1 MQLNKIKLHSCT
13 TFASAQSQITLD
25 DDYNVPDYR
34 PDIVKVLKEKGEL
47 HFDEVKAAAGAAWL
61 KGRLVFRVLYRSDQ
75 ENGKISCLKGEIPFQ
90 EKLNMDGVQEY
101 DVIQASGEI
110 EDLTIGVIHSRK
122 ISVRAVILLKTEE
135 PREKEDE
142 LCVGIEADDGCE
154 KRYRNTNILQLLCM
168 KRDQCRQKS
177 EITLPSSKPNV
188 QEILWKS
195 LEIRNLDTKMGQD
208 GVKLSGEVLISVL
221 YQEEEETD
229 RVQWYETV
237 IPLDCGV
244 ECDAGTEADIIYKVK
259 ARPAS
264 MELEVKPDYDGEERV
279 LVLELVMN
287 LDIRVWKEQEISMLE
302 DVYSLKQ
309 EIIPVCTGVTLHH
322 ISVKNDSQCRLTEQM
337 ELAESQEKIL
347 QICSCEGTVHLESTE
362 LTEQGVRAEGILV
375 TELLYITTDDQMPIG
390 SAREIYPF
398 EQLIE
403 IPQQTAR
410 TERNKLE
417 ELEALERKNKLQTEL
432 DCRISQL
439 SAVMLDQDHV
449 EIKAVIGL
457 DLLAFE
463 QEQIDNIT
471 DTREEPLDMEQ
482 LQKRPGL
489 VGYIAKDG
497 DSLWSIAKENHT
509 TVEDILRDNHRTDE
523 ELRRGEKILIVKKVE
538 LNSYES

>member
-1 MQLNKIKLHSCT
+1 MQLNKIKLHSCM

-135 PREKEDE
+135 PREKEEE
-142 LCVGIEADDGCE
+142 LCVGAEADDGCE
-154 KRYRNTNILQLLCM
+154 KRYRNTDILQLVCR

-195 LEIRNLDTKMGQD
+195 LEIRNLETKAGQD
-208 GVKLSGEVLISVL
+208 GVKLSGEVLVSVL

-229 RVQWYETV
+229 RIQWYETV

-471 DTREEPLDMEQ
+471 DTREDPLDMEQ

-523 ELRRGEKILIVKKVE
+523 DLRRGEKILIVKKVE

>member
-47 HFDEVKAAAGAAWL
+47 HFDEAKAAAGAAWL

-135 PREKEDE
+135 PREKEDV

-229 RVQWYETV
+229 RVQWYEMV

-302 DVYSLKQ
+302 DVYSLKK

-403 IPQQTAR
+403 IPQQTVR
-410 TERNKLE
+410 TERNKPEGPETLE
-417 ELEALERKNKLQTEL
+417 QKNKLQTEL

-439 SAVMLDQDHV
+439 SAVMLNQDHV

-457 DLLAFE
+457 NLLAFE

-471 DTREEPLDMEQ
+471 DTCEEPLDMEQ

-523 ELRRGEKILIVKKVE
+523 DLRRGEKILIVKKVE

>member
-47 HFDEVKAAAGAAWL
+47 HFDEAKAAAGAAWL

-135 PREKEDE
+135 PQEKEDE

-302 DVYSLKQ
+302 DVYSLKK

-410 TERNKLE
+410 TERNKPE

-523 ELRRGEKILIVKKVE
+523 DLRRGEKILIVKKVE

>member
-47 HFDEVKAAAGAAWL
+47 HFDEVKATAGAAWL

-135 PREKEDE
+135 PQEKEDE

-195 LEIRNLDTKMGQD
+195 LEIRNLETKAGQD
-208 GVKLSGEVLISVL
+208 GVKLSGEVLVSVL

-244 ECDAGTEADIIYKVK
+244 ECDAGTEADFIYKVK

-287 LDIRVWKEQEISMLE
+287 LDIRIWKEQEISMLE
-302 DVYSLKQ
+302 DIYSLKKK
-309 EIIPVCTGVTLHH
+309 IIPVCTGVTLHH

-410 TERNKLE
+410 TERNKPE

-509 TVEDILRDNHRTDE
+509 TVEDILQDNHRTDE
-523 ELRRGEKILIVKKVE
+523 NLRRGEKILIVKKVE

>member
-244 ECDAGTEADIIYKVK
+244 ECDAGTEAGIIYKVK

-403 IPQQTAR
+403 IPQQAAR

-432 DCRISQL
+432 DCSISQL

-523 ELRRGEKILIVKKVE
+523 DLRRGEKILIVKKVE
-538 LNSYES
+538 LNSCEA

>member
-302 DVYSLKQ
+302 DVYSLKK

-398 EQLIE
+398 EQFIE
-403 IPQQTAR
+403 IPQQTVR
-410 TERNKLE
+410 TERNKPEGPETLE
-417 ELEALERKNKLQTEL
+417 QKNKLQTEL

-457 DLLAFE
+457 NLLAFE

-471 DTREEPLDMEQ
+471 DTCEEPLDMEQ

-509 TVEDILRDNHRTDE
+509 TVEDILRDNHRTDGD
-523 ELRRGEKILIVKKVE
+523 LRRGEKILIVKKVE

>member
-135 PREKEDE
+135 PREKEEE
-142 LCVGIEADDGCE
+142 LCVGAEADDGCE
-154 KRYRNTNILQLLCM
+154 KRYRNTAILQLVCR

-195 LEIRNLDTKMGQD
+195 LEIRNLETKAGQD
-208 GVKLSGEVLISVL
+208 GVKLSGEVLVSVL

-229 RVQWYETV
+229 RIQWYETV

-471 DTREEPLDMEQ
+471 DTCEEPLDMEQ

-523 ELRRGEKILIVKKVE
+523 DLRRGEKILIVKKVE

>member
-195 LEIRNLDTKMGQD
+195 LEIRNLDTKMEQD

-347 QICSCEGTVHLESTE
+347 QICSCEGTVHLENTE

-523 ELRRGEKILIVKKVE
+523 NLCRGEKILIVKKVE

>member
-34 PDIVKVLKEKGEL
+34 PDIVKVLKENGEL

-135 PREKEDE
+135 PQEKEDE

-302 DVYSLKQ
+302 DVYSLKK

-347 QICSCEGTVHLESTE
+347 QICSCEGTVHLESME

-410 TERNKLE
+410 TERNKPE

-471 DTREEPLDMEQ
+471 DMREEALDMEQ

-523 ELRRGEKILIVKKVE
+523 DLRRGEKILIVKKVE

>member
-47 HFDEVKAAAGAAWL
+47 HFDEVKATAGAAWL

-302 DVYSLKQ
+302 DVYSLKK

-410 TERNKLE
+410 TERNKPE

-509 TVEDILRDNHRTDE
+509 TVEDILQDNHRTDE
-523 ELRRGEKILIVKKVE
+523 NLRRGEKILIVKKVE

>member
-47 HFDEVKAAAGAAWL
+47 HFDEAKAAAGAAWL

-229 RVQWYETV
+229 RVQWYEMV

-302 DVYSLKQ
+302 DVYSLKK

-347 QICSCEGTVHLESTE
+347 QICSCEGTVHLENTE
-362 LTEQGVRAEGILV
+362 LTGQGVRAEGILV

-398 EQLIE
+398 EQFIE
-403 IPQQTAR
+403 IPQQTVR
-410 TERNKLE
+410 TERNKPEGPETLE
-417 ELEALERKNKLQTEL
+417 QKNKLQTEL

-457 DLLAFE
+457 NLLAFE

-471 DTREEPLDMEQ
+471 DTCEEPLDMEQ

-523 ELRRGEKILIVKKVE
+523 DLRRGEKILIVKKVE

>member
-47 HFDEVKAAAGAAWL
+47 HFDEAKAAAGAAWL

-229 RVQWYETV
+229 RVQWYEMV

-302 DVYSLKQ
+302 DVYSLKK

-403 IPQQTAR
+403 IPQQTVR
-410 TERNKLE
+410 TERNKPEGPETLE
-417 ELEALERKNKLQTEL
+417 QKNKLQTEL

-457 DLLAFE
+457 NLLAFE

-471 DTREEPLDMEQ
+471 DTREDPLDMEQ

-523 ELRRGEKILIVKKVE
+523 DLRRGEKILIVKKVE

>member
-47 HFDEVKAAAGAAWL
+47 HFDEAKAAAGAAWL

-302 DVYSLKQ
+302 DVYSLKK

-410 TERNKLE
+410 TERNKPE

-471 DTREEPLDMEQ
+471 DMREEPLDMEQ

-523 ELRRGEKILIVKKVE
+523 NLCRGEKILIVKKVE

>member
-47 HFDEVKAAAGAAWL
+47 HFDEAKAAAGAAWL

-110 EDLTIGVIHSRK
+110 EDLTIEVIHSRK

-135 PREKEDE
+135 PQEKEDE

-302 DVYSLKQ
+302 DVYSLKK

-410 TERNKLE
+410 TERNKPE

-523 ELRRGEKILIVKKVE
+523 DLRRGEKILIVKKVE

>member
-47 HFDEVKAAAGAAWL
+47 HFDEAKAAAGAAWL

-135 PREKEDE
+135 PQEKEDE

-302 DVYSLKQ
+302 DVYSLKK

-322 ISVKNDSQCRLTEQM
+322 ISVKNDSQCRLNEQM

-410 TERNKLE
+410 TERNKPE

-471 DTREEPLDMEQ
+471 DMREEALDMEQ

-523 ELRRGEKILIVKKVE
+523 DLRRGEKILIVKKVE

>member
-47 HFDEVKAAAGAAWL
+47 HFDEAKAAAGAAWL

-135 PREKEDE
+135 PQEKEDE

-229 RVQWYETV
+229 RVQWYEMV

-302 DVYSLKQ
+302 DVYSLKK

-410 TERNKLE
+410 TERNKPE

-471 DTREEPLDMEQ
+471 DMREEALDMEQ

-523 ELRRGEKILIVKKVE
+523 DLRRGEKILIVKKVE

>member
-47 HFDEVKAAAGAAWL
+47 HFDEAKAAAGAAWL

-101 DVIQASGEI
+101 DVIQASGEN
-110 EDLTIGVIHSRK
+110 EDLTIRVIHSRK

-195 LEIRNLDTKMGQD
+195 LEIRNLDTSKGQD

-229 RVQWYETV
+229 RVQWYEMV

-302 DVYSLKQ
+302 DVYSLKK

-375 TELLYITTDDQMPIG
+375 TELLYITTDDQLPIG

-410 TERNKLE
+410 TERNKPE

-497 DSLWSIAKENHT
+497 DSFWCIAKENHT

-523 ELRRGEKILIVKKVE
+523 NLCRGEKILIVKKVE

>member
-47 HFDEVKAAAGAAWL
+47 HFDEAKAAAGAAWL

-259 ARPAS
+259 ARTAS

-347 QICSCEGTVHLESTE
+347 QICSCDGTVHLESAE

-471 DTREEPLDMEQ
+471 DMREEPLDMEQ

-523 ELRRGEKILIVKKVE
+523 DLRRGEKILIVKKVE

>member
-135 PREKEDE
+135 PREKEEE
-142 LCVGIEADDGCE
+142 LCVGAEADDGCE
-154 KRYRNTNILQLLCM
+154 KRYRNTDILQLVCR

-195 LEIRNLDTKMGQD
+195 LEIRNLETKAGQD
-208 GVKLSGEVLISVL
+208 GVKLSGEVLVSVL

-229 RVQWYETV
+229 RIQWYETV

-302 DVYSLKQ
+302 DVYSLKK

-523 ELRRGEKILIVKKVE
+523 NLCRGEKILIVKKVE

>member
-47 HFDEVKAAAGAAWL
+47 HFDEAKAAAGAAWL

-229 RVQWYETV
+229 RVQWYEMV

-302 DVYSLKQ
+302 DVYSLKK

-347 QICSCEGTVHLESTE
+347 QICSCDGTVHLESTE

-398 EQLIE
+398 EQFIE
-403 IPQQTAR
+403 IPQQTVR
-410 TERNKLE
+410 TERNKPEGPETLE
-417 ELEALERKNKLQTEL
+417 QKNKLQTEL

-457 DLLAFE
+457 NLLAFE

-471 DTREEPLDMEQ
+471 DTCEEPLDMEQ

-523 ELRRGEKILIVKKVE
+523 DLRRGEKILIVKKVE

>member
-34 PDIVKVLKEKGEL
+34 PDIVKVLKENGEL

-135 PREKEDE
+135 PQEKEDE

-302 DVYSLKQ
+302 DVYSLKK

-410 TERNKLE
+410 TERNKPE

-463 QEQIDNIT
+463 QEQIDNIA
-471 DTREEPLDMEQ
+471 DMREEALDMEQ

-523 ELRRGEKILIVKKVE
+523 DLRRGEKILIVKKVE

>member
-47 HFDEVKAAAGAAWL
+47 HFDEAKAAAGAAWL

-302 DVYSLKQ
+302 DVYSLKK

-347 QICSCEGTVHLESTE
+347 QICSCEGTVHLENTE
-362 LTEQGVRAEGILV
+362 LTGQGVRAEGILV

-398 EQLIE
+398 EQFIE
-403 IPQQTAR
+403 IPQQTVR
-410 TERNKLE
+410 TERNKPEGPETLE
-417 ELEALERKNKLQTEL
+417 QKNKLQTEL

-457 DLLAFE
+457 NLLAFE

-471 DTREEPLDMEQ
+471 DTCEEPLDMEQ

-523 ELRRGEKILIVKKVE
+523 DLRRGEKILIVKKVE

>member
-47 HFDEVKAAAGAAWL
+47 HFDEAKAAAGAAWL

-229 RVQWYETV
+229 RVQWYEMV

-302 DVYSLKQ
+302 DVYSLKK

-398 EQLIE
+398 EQFIE

-410 TERNKLE
+410 TERNKPE

-471 DTREEPLDMEQ
+471 DMREEALDMEQ

-523 ELRRGEKILIVKKVE
+523 DLRRGEKILIVKKVE

>member
-47 HFDEVKAAAGAAWL
+47 HFDEAKAAAGAAWL

-188 QEILWKS
+188 QEILWKG

-229 RVQWYETV
+229 RVQWYEMV

-302 DVYSLKQ
+302 DVYSLKK

-322 ISVKNDSQCRLTEQM
+322 ISVKNDSQCRLNEQM

-410 TERNKLE
+410 TERNKPE

-523 ELRRGEKILIVKKVE
+523 DLRRGEKILIVKKVE

>member
-47 HFDEVKAAAGAAWL
+47 HFDEAKAAAGAAWL

-135 PREKEDE
+135 PQEKEDE

-229 RVQWYETV
+229 RVQWYEMV

-302 DVYSLKQ
+302 DVYSLKK

-375 TELLYITTDDQMPIG
+375 TELLYITTDDQMPLG

-410 TERNKLE
+410 TERNKPE

-523 ELRRGEKILIVKKVE
+523 DLRRGEKILIVKKVE

>member
-1 MQLNKIKLHSCT
+1 LQLNKIKLHSCT

-34 PDIVKVLKEKGEL
+34 PDIVKVLKENGEL

-135 PREKEDE
+135 PQEKEDE

-302 DVYSLKQ
+302 DVYSLKK

-410 TERNKLE
+410 TERNKPE

-471 DTREEPLDMEQ
+471 DMREEALDMEQ

-523 ELRRGEKILIVKKVE
+523 DLRRGEKILIVKKVE

>member
-47 HFDEVKAAAGAAWL
+47 HFDEAKAAAGAAWL

-229 RVQWYETV
+229 RVQWYEMV

-302 DVYSLKQ
+302 DVYSLKK

-410 TERNKLE
+410 TERNKPE

-457 DLLAFE
+457 NLLAFE

-471 DTREEPLDMEQ
+471 DTCEEPLDMEQ

-523 ELRRGEKILIVKKVE
+523 DLRRGEKILIVKKVE

>member
-47 HFDEVKAAAGAAWL
+47 HFDEAKAAAGAAWL

-229 RVQWYETV
+229 RVQWYEMV

-302 DVYSLKQ
+302 DVYSLKK

-362 LTEQGVRAEGILV
+362 LTELGVRAEGILV

-410 TERNKLE
+410 TERNKPE

-471 DTREEPLDMEQ
+471 DMREEPLDMEQ

-523 ELRRGEKILIVKKVE
+523 DLRRGEKILIVKKVE

>member
-47 HFDEVKAAAGAAWL
+47 HFDEAKAAAGAAWL

-302 DVYSLKQ
+302 DIYSLKK
-309 EIIPVCTGVTLHH
+309 EIIPVRTGVTLHH

-410 TERNKLE
+410 TERNKPE

-523 ELRRGEKILIVKKVE
+523 NLCRGEKILIVKKVE

>member
-47 HFDEVKAAAGAAWL
+47 HFDEVKAEAGAAWL

-135 PREKEDE
+135 PQEKEDE

-302 DVYSLKQ
+302 DVYSLKK

-410 TERNKLE
+410 TERNKPE

-457 DLLAFE
+457 NLLAFE

-471 DTREEPLDMEQ
+471 DTCEEPLDMEQ

-523 ELRRGEKILIVKKVE
+523 DLRRGEKILIVKKVE